1 MSLLNDM
8 LRDLSQDVA
17 RPSSQ
22 NLEHNL
28 AAHSHA
34 QEEQRELF
42 SQSSAAKPL
51 PRSLLPSVVVFVV
64 VLLGV
69 FGWRY
74 FSDGK
79 PAVSTTTEMVSFPEQ
94 VQSEKIDA
102 VPENTGAAAT
112 IIASPELDERL
123 AALESAVTTLTNVL
137 TSSEQTNVEQTNV
150 EQTNVEQTN
159 VEQKKEVGSL
169 QSDSSMKSVVAEVA
183 SVEKPLD
190 EKAAD
195 QKSIDQ
201 ESGAETAESV
211 SINEPFAAIAENNTP
226 SEPQG
231 DPSLFIAP
239 NPAWKDQQLALQA
252 RELFQAGQEEQSI
265 ARLQDFIASHA
276 AAQEST
282 RLLLDIFCEQENSTA
297 AQQVLTQSSFLAVA
311 TKNYYAAKIRL
322 IEGNL
327 EEAVALLEASLVE
340 AENDENYRALLA
352 GLYQRSG
359 MNQEAASHY
368 RRLLSV
374 FGEKPAYWL
383 GFALAQDALNQS
395 QLALQAYQRVNQ
407 YSDLQPQVRQ
417 YVEQRLV
424 ALQQ

>member
-42 SQSSAAKPL
+42 YQSSAAKPL

-64 VLLGV
+64 VLLGI

-74 FSDGK
+74 FSDEK
-79 PAVSTTTEMVSFPEQ
+79 PTVSTTTEMVNVPEQ
-94 VQSEKIDA
+94 VQPEKIDA

-137 TSSEQTNVEQTNV
+137 TSSEQTTA
-150 EQTNVEQTN
+150 EQTN

-169 QSDSSMKSVVAEVA
+169 QSDSSMKSVAAEVA

-211 SINEPFAAIAENNTP
+211 SINEPFAAITENNTP
-226 SEPQG
+226 SDPQG

-265 ARLQDFIASHA
+265 ARLQDFIASHP

>member
-137 TSSEQTNVEQTNV
+137 TSSEQTTA
-150 EQTNVEQTN
+150 EQTN
-159 VEQKKEVGSL
+159 VEQKKEVESL
-169 QSDSSMKSVVAEVA
+169 QSDSSMKNVAAEVA
-183 SVEKPLD
+183 SAENPLD
-190 EKAAD
+190 EKTAD

-201 ESGAETAESV
+201 KSGAETAESV

-265 ARLQDFIASHA
+265 ARLQDFITSHP

>member
-64 VLLGV
+64 VLLGI

-74 FSDGK
+74 FSDEK
-79 PAVSTTTEMVSFPEQ
+79 PTVSTTTEMVSVPEQ

-102 VPENTGAAAT
+102 LPENTGAAAT

-137 TSSEQTNVEQTNV
+137 TSSEQTTA
-150 EQTNVEQTN
+150 EQTN

-169 QSDSSMKSVVAEVA
+169 HSDSSMKSVAAEVA

-190 EKAAD
+190 EKTAD

-265 ARLQDFIASHA
+265 ARLQDFIASHP

>member
-17 RPSSQ
+17 RPAPQ
-22 NLEHNL
+22 APEHNL
-28 AAHSHA
+28 AGNARA

-51 PRSLLPSVVVFVV
+51 PRSVLPSIVVFVV
-64 VLLGV
+64 VLVGIV
-69 FGWRY
+69 GWRY
-74 FSDGK
+74 FSNEK
-79 PAVSTTTEMVSFPEQ
+79 PTVSPAIELTTIPEQ
-94 VQSEKIDA
+94 VKPEAA
-102 VPENTGAAAT
+102 VVLPENFASPAT

-137 TSSEQTNVEQTNV
+137 TNSEQSSADRSNPE
-150 EQTNVEQTN
+150 
-159 VEQKKEVGSL
+159 
-169 QSDSSMKSVVAEVA
+169 QSDSEQSNAAQKNEVESLQPASPMISVAAEVA

-190 EKAAD
+190 EKPVD
-195 QKSIDQ
+195 QQLINQKSVT
-201 ESGAETAESV
+201 ETAESI
-211 SINEPFAAIAENNTP
+211 SISEPFVAITENNTP
-226 SEPQG
+226 SDPQG

-265 ARLQDFIASHA
+265 ARLQDFITSHP

>member
-64 VLLGV
+64 VLLGI

-74 FSDGK
+74 FSDEK
-79 PAVSTTTEMVSFPEQ
+79 PAVSTTTEMVSVPEQ

-102 VPENTGAAAT
+102 LPENTGAAAT

-137 TSSEQTNVEQTNV
+137 TSSEQTTAEQN
-150 EQTNVEQTN
+150 N

-169 QSDSSMKSVVAEVA
+169 QSDSSMKSVAAEVA

-190 EKAAD
+190 EKTAD

-201 ESGAETAESV
+201 DSGAETAESV
-211 SINEPFAAIAENNTP
+211 SINEPFAAITENNTP

-265 ARLQDFIASHA
+265 ARLQDFIASHP

-383 GFALAQDALNQS
+383 GFALAHDALNQS

>member
-17 RPSSQ
+17 RPTLQ
-22 NLEHNL
+22 TPEHNL
-28 AAHSHA
+28 VSNARA

-51 PRSLLPSVVVFVV
+51 PRSVLPSIVVFVV
-64 VLLGV
+64 VLIGIV
-69 FGWRY
+69 GWRY
-74 FSDGK
+74 FSNEK
-79 PAVSTTTEMVSFPEQ
+79 PTVSPSIELATIPEQ
-94 VQSEKIDA
+94 VQPEAA
-102 VPENTGAAAT
+102 VVLPENAGSPAT
-112 IIASPELDERL
+112 IIASPALNQRL

-137 TSSEQTNVEQTNV
+137 TNSEQSNAERSNPEQGNA
-150 EQTNVEQTN
+150 
-159 VEQKKEVGSL
+159 EQKNEVQSL
-169 QSDSSMKSVVAEVA
+169 QSASPMVSVAAEVA

-190 EKAAD
+190 KKTAD

-211 SINEPFAAIAENNTP
+211 SISEPFVAIAENNIP
-226 SEPQG
+226 SKPQG

-239 NPAWKDQQLALQA
+239 NPAWKDQHFATQA
-252 RELFQAGQEEQSI
+252 RELFQAGQVAQSI
-265 ARLQDFIASHA
+265 ARLQDFIASHP

-282 RLLLDIFCEQENSTA
+282 RLLLDIFCEQENSA
-297 AQQVLTQSSFLAVA
+297 ATQQVLTQASFLAPE
-311 TKNYYAAKIRL
+311 TKTYYAAKIML
-322 IEGNL
+322 LNGNL
-327 EEAVALLEASLVE
+327 DEAVTLLESSMTE

-368 RRLLSV
+368 RRLLTV

-424 ALQQ
+424 ALRQ

>member
-34 QEEQRELF
+34 QEEQRKLF

-64 VLLGV
+64 VLLGI

-74 FSDGK
+74 FSDEK
-79 PAVSTTTEMVSFPEQ
+79 PTVSTTTEMVNVPEQ
-94 VQSEKIDA
+94 VQPEKIDA

-123 AALESAVTTLTNVL
+123 AALESAVTTLANVL
-137 TSSEQTNVEQTNV
+137 TSSEQTTA
-150 EQTNVEQTN
+150 EQTN

-169 QSDSSMKSVVAEVA
+169 QSDSSMKSVAAEVA

-190 EKAAD
+190 EKTAD

-201 ESGAETAESV
+201 KSGAETAESV
-211 SINEPFAAIAENNTP
+211 SINEPFAAITENDTP
-226 SEPQG
+226 SDPQG

-265 ARLQDFIASHA
+265 ARLEDFIASHP

-297 AQQVLTQSSFLAVA
+297 AQQVLTQASFLAPE
-311 TKNYYAAKIRL
+311 TKTYYAAKIML
-322 IEGNL
+322 LNGNL
-327 EEAVALLEASLVE
+327 DEAVTLLESSMTE

-368 RRLLSV
+368 RRLLTV

-395 QLALQAYQRVNQ
+395 QLALQAYQRVSQ

-424 ALQQ
+424 ALRQ

>member
-150 EQTNVEQTN
+150 EQ
-159 VEQKKEVGSL
+159 KKEVGSL

-211 SINEPFAAIAENNTP
+211 SINEPFAAITENNTP
-226 SEPQG
+226 SDPQG

-239 NPAWKDQQLALQA
+239 NPAWKDQQLAMQA

-265 ARLQDFIASHA
+265 ARLQDFIASHP

>member
-42 SQSSAAKPL
+42 YQSSAAKPL

-64 VLLGV
+64 VLLGI

-74 FSDGK
+74 FSDEK
-79 PAVSTTTEMVSFPEQ
+79 PTVSTTTEMVNVPEQ
-94 VQSEKIDA
+94 VQPEKIDA

-137 TSSEQTNVEQTNV
+137 TSSEQTTA
-150 EQTNVEQTN
+150 
-159 VEQKKEVGSL
+159 EQKKEVESL
-169 QSDSSMKSVVAEVA
+169 QSDSSMKSVAAEVA

-190 EKAAD
+190 EKTAD

-211 SINEPFAAIAENNTP
+211 SINEPFVAIAENNTS

-265 ARLQDFIASHA
+265 ARLQDFIASHP

>member
-42 SQSSAAKPL
+42 YQSSAAKPL

-64 VLLGV
+64 VLLGI

-74 FSDGK
+74 FSDEK
-79 PAVSTTTEMVSFPEQ
+79 PAVSITTEMVNVPEQ

-102 VPENTGAAAT
+102 LPENTDAAAT

-137 TSSEQTNVEQTNV
+137 TSSEQTTA
-150 EQTNVEQTN
+150 EQTN

-169 QSDSSMKSVVAEVA
+169 QSDSSMKSVAAEVA

-190 EKAAD
+190 EKTAD

-211 SINEPFAAIAENNTP
+211 SINEPFAAITENNTP
-226 SEPQG
+226 SDPQG

-239 NPAWKDQQLALQA
+239 NPAWKDQQLAMQA

-265 ARLQDFIASHA
+265 ARLQDFIASHP

-327 EEAVALLEASLVE
+327 EEAVALLEATLVE

>member
-42 SQSSAAKPL
+42 YQSSAAKPL
-51 PRSLLPSVVVFVV
+51 PRSLLPSMVVFVV
-64 VLLGV
+64 VLAGI

-74 FSDGK
+74 FSDEK
-79 PAVSTTTEMVSFPEQ
+79 PAVSTTTEMVSVPEQ

-102 VPENTGAAAT
+102 LPENTGAAAT

-137 TSSEQTNVEQTNV
+137 TSSEQTTVEQT
-150 EQTNVEQTN
+150 TVEQTN

-169 QSDSSMKSVVAEVA
+169 QSDSSMKSVAAEVA

-190 EKAAD
+190 EKTAD

-211 SINEPFAAIAENNTP
+211 SINEPFAVITENNTP

-265 ARLQDFIASHA
+265 ARLQDFIASHP

-282 RLLLDIFCEQENSTA
+282 RLLLDIFCEQENNTA
-297 AQQVLTQSSFLAVA
+297 VQQVLTQSSFLAVA

-327 EEAVALLEASLVE
+327 EEAVALLEATLVE

>member
-28 AAHSHA
+28 VAHSHA

-42 SQSSAAKPL
+42 YQSSAAKPL

-137 TSSEQTNVEQTNV
+137 TSSEQTTA
-150 EQTNVEQTN
+150 EQTN
-159 VEQKKEVGSL
+159 VEQKKEVESL
-169 QSDSSMKSVVAEVA
+169 QSDSSMKNVAAEVA
-183 SVEKPLD
+183 SAENPLD
-190 EKAAD
+190 EKTAD

-201 ESGAETAESV
+201 KSGAETAESV
-211 SINEPFAAIAENNTP
+211 SINEPFAAITENDTP
-226 SEPQG
+226 SDPQG

-265 ARLQDFIASHA
+265 ARLQDFITSHP

>member
-42 SQSSAAKPL
+42 YQSSAAKPL

-64 VLLGV
+64 VLLGI

-74 FSDGK
+74 FSDEK
-79 PAVSTTTEMVSFPEQ
+79 PAVSITTEMVNVPEQ

-102 VPENTGAAAT
+102 LPENTDAAAT

-137 TSSEQTNVEQTNV
+137 TSSEQTT
-150 EQTNVEQTN
+150 VEQTN
-159 VEQKKEVGSL
+159 VEQKKEVESL
-169 QSDSSMKSVVAEVA
+169 QSDSSMKNVVAEVA

-239 NPAWKDQQLALQA
+239 NPAWKDQQLAMQA

-265 ARLQDFIASHA
+265 ARLQDFIASHP

-282 RLLLDIFCEQENSTA
+282 RLLLDIFCEQENNTA
-297 AQQVLTQSSFLAVA
+297 VQQVLTQSSFLAVA

-327 EEAVALLEASLVE
+327 EEAVALLEATLVE

>member
-74 FSDGK
+74 FSDEK
-79 PAVSTTTEMVSFPEQ
+79 PAVSTTTEMVSVPEQ

-102 VPENTGAAAT
+102 LPENTGAAAT

-137 TSSEQTNVEQTNV
+137 TSSEQTTA
-150 EQTNVEQTN
+150 EQTN

-169 QSDSSMKSVVAEVA
+169 QSDSSMKSVAAEVA

-211 SINEPFAAIAENNTP
+211 SINEPFAAITENNTP

-231 DPSLFIAP
+231 DPSLFITP

-265 ARLQDFIASHA
+265 ARLQDFIASHP

-282 RLLLDIFCEQENSTA
+282 RLLLDIFCEQENNTA
-297 AQQVLTQSSFLAVA
+297 VQQVLTQSSFLAVA

-327 EEAVALLEASLVE
+327 EEAVALLEATLVE

>member
-22 NLEHNL
+22 NPEHNL

-42 SQSSAAKPL
+42 AQSSAAQPL
-51 PRSLLPSVVVFVV
+51 QRSVLPSIVVFVV
-64 VLLGV
+64 VLVGIV
-69 FGWRY
+69 GWRY
-74 FSDGK
+74 FSNEK
-79 PAVSTTTEMVSFPEQ
+79 PTVFPAIELATIPEQ
-94 VQSEKIDA
+94 NEPQVA
-102 VPENTGAAAT
+102 VVLPENAGSPAT

-123 AALESAVTTLTNVL
+123 AALESALTTLTSVL
-137 TSSEQTNVEQTNV
+137 TNSEQSRAEQSNTEHTNIEQSNSAQKNEVE
-150 EQTNVEQTN
+150 
-159 VEQKKEVGSL
+159 SL
-169 QSDSSMKSVVAEVA
+169 QSASPMVSVAAEVA
-183 SVEKPLD
+183 SVENSLD
-190 EKAAD
+190 EKSAD
-195 QKSIDQ
+195 QQLINHKP
-201 ESGAETAESV
+201 GTETAESV
-211 SINEPFAAIAENNTP
+211 SISEPFVVIAENTIP

-239 NPAWKDQQLALQA
+239 NPVWKDQQFAAQA
-252 RELFQAGQEEQSI
+252 RELFQAGQVAQSI
-265 ARLQDFIASHA
+265 AGLHNFIASHP

-282 RLLLDIFCEQENSTA
+282 RLLLDIFCEQENSAA
-297 AQQVLTQSSFLAVA
+297 AQQVLTQAIFLAPQ
-311 TKNYYAAKIRL
+311 TKTYYAAKIML
-322 IEGNL
+322 LNGNL
-327 EEAVALLEASLVE
+327 DEAVALLESSLAE
-340 AENDENYRALLA
+340 AESDENYRALLA

-368 RRLLSV
+368 RRLLTV

-395 QLALQAYQRVNQ
+395 QLALQAYQRVSQ

-424 ALQQ
+424 ALRQ

>member
-42 SQSSAAKPL
+42 YQSSAAKPL

-64 VLLGV
+64 VLLGI

-74 FSDGK
+74 FSDEK
-79 PAVSTTTEMVSFPEQ
+79 PTVSTTTEMVSVPEQ

-102 VPENTGAAAT
+102 LPENTDAAAT

-137 TSSEQTNVEQTNV
+137 TSSEQTTA
-150 EQTNVEQTN
+150 EQTN

-169 QSDSSMKSVVAEVA
+169 HSDSSMKSVAAEVA

-190 EKAAD
+190 EKTAD

-211 SINEPFAAIAENNTP
+211 SINEPFAAIAENNTS

-239 NPAWKDQQLALQA
+239 NPAWKDQQLAMQA

-265 ARLQDFIASHA
+265 ARLQDFIASHP

-327 EEAVALLEASLVE
+327 EEAVALLEATLVE